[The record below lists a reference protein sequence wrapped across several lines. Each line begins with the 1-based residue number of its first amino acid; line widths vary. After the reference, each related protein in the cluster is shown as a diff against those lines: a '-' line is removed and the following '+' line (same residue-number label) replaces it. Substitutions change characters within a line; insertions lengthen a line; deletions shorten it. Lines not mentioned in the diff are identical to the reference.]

1 MMIGLQRPF
10 KRMAACELLP
20 WPACGWPS
28 NKFTHPAPSKKAKTP
43 KPTPFEVYDLSSLGS
58 ILVNNINASNIQ
70 AWMFGRPL
78 LWIEVLWGAAP
89 GRGPGQVLGGFL
101 ETWEVVAPARPQG
114 QPAPSR
120 SRGSGAAHHRGWAAY
135 ML

>member
-1 MMIGLQRPF
+1 MFGLKQPV
-10 KRMAACELLP
+10 KRMAACEVLP

-28 NKFTHPAPSKKAKTP
+28 NKFTHPAPSKEAKPP
-43 KPTPFEVYDLSSLGS
+43 KPTPFGVYDLSLLSS

-78 LWIEVLWGAAP
+78 LWIEVLWGGGASQRP
-89 GRGPGQVLGGFL
+89 WTGFGRFL
-101 ETWEVVAPARPQG
+101 ETWEVVAPRRPQG

-120 SRGSGAAHHRGWAAY
+120 SRGLGAPRNRGWAA
-135 ML
+135 